1 MDIFNNA
8 QKAWLL
14 LEDGTLYEGY
24 GLGCAEDTVGE
35 LVFNTSVVG
44 YQEILTDPANAN
56 NIVVETF
63 PLTGNYG
70 VNREHDLHDSITA
83 KGWVVRE
90 WCAQPS
96 NFRCEG
102 RIDEYLE
109 QKKIS
114 AIFDLDT
121 RAITRKL
128 RDGGV
133 QNALITRKDPTGNI
147 AQLTEQLKNHQKPM
161 PAWVDYKKTFTFE
174 KLDAKYNITMV
185 NYGIRKD
192 VIAALMARGCRVT
205 VVPSCCTEKQVLDTQ
220 PDAVVLCGGAG
231 LEELRTSYDQQENA
245 IDAAQETVAA
255 LMKSGVPMLGID
267 LGHQLMA
274 LAMEGSV
281 EKMHCGHRGA
291 NCPVTELASGRTFI
305 TSQNHGYIVKDV
317 PACAVVSH
325 LNSNDKTC
333 EGLEYPQMKALS
345 VQFIPE
351 SEIGMK
357 NFDGIYERFLS
368 MIK

>member
-14 LEDGTLYEGY
+14 LEDGTVYQ
-24 GLGCAEDTVGE
+24 GLGLGSAEDAIGE

-44 YQEILTDPANAN
+44 FQEILTDPANAN

-70 VNREHDLHDSITA
+70 VNRENDLHESITA
-83 KGWVVRE
+83 RGWVVRE

-121 RAITRKL
+121 RAITRKV

-133 QNALITRKDPTGNI
+133 QKALITRTNPQDCKEELI
-147 AQLTEQLKNHQKPM
+147 AKIKGWNAPA
-161 PAWVDYKKTFTFE
+161 PAWLDYNQTVSFE
-174 KLDAKYNITMV
+174 KLDAKYSVTMV
-185 NYGIRKD
+185 NYGIRND
-192 VIAALMARGCRVT
+192 VIKALMARGCKVT
-205 VVPSCCTEKQVLDTQ
+205 VVPAGSTAQQILDTN
-220 PDAVVLCGGAG
+220 PDAIVLCGGAG
-231 LEELRTSYDQQENA
+231 LAAIENGSK
-245 IDAAQETVAA
+245 ETAAA
-255 LMKSGVPMLGID
+255 LMKSGKPVLGID

-274 LAMEGSV
+274 LSMGGSV

-291 NCPVTELASGRTFI
+291 NCPVTEIASGRTFI
-305 TSQNHGYIVKDV
+305 TSQNHGCVVKDI
-317 PACAVVSH
+317 PDCAKLSH

-333 EGLEYPQMKALS
+333 EGLEYPQMKAMS

-351 SEIGMK
+351 SETGRK
-357 NFDGIYERFLS
+357 NFDGIYERFLN
-368 MIK
+368 MID

>member
-161 PAWVDYKKTFTFE
+161 PAWVD
-174 KLDAKYNITMV
+174 
-185 NYGIRKD
+185 
-192 VIAALMARGCRVT
+192 LMARGCRVT

>member
-121 RAITRKL
+121 RRH
-128 RDGGV
+128 
-133 QNALITRKDPTGNI
+133 
-147 AQLTEQLKNHQKPM
+147 HQK
-161 PAWVDYKKTFTFE
+161 
-174 KLDAKYNITMV
+174 
-185 NYGIRKD
+185 
-192 VIAALMARGCRVT
+192 AARR
-205 VVPSCCTEKQVLDTQ
+205 
-220 PDAVVLCGGAG
+220 
-231 LEELRTSYDQQENA
+231 
-245 IDAAQETVAA
+245 
-255 LMKSGVPMLGID
+255 
-267 LGHQLMA
+267 
-274 LAMEGSV
+274 
-281 EKMHCGHRGA
+281 RGA
-291 NCPVTELASGRTFI
+291 ECADYQKRPDRQYRPADRAAEKPSETHAGMGRL
-305 TSQNHGYIVKDV
+305 QGNL
-317 PACAVVSH
+317 H
-325 LNSNDKTC
+325 L
-333 EGLEYPQMKALS
+333 
-345 VQFIPE
+345 
-351 SEIGMK
+351 
-357 NFDGIYERFLS
+357 
-368 MIK
+368 

>member
-161 PAWVDYKKTFTFE
+161 PAWVDYKETFTFE
-174 KLDAKYNITMV
+174 KLDAKYHITMV

-192 VIAALMARGCRVT
+192 VSAALMARGCRVT
-205 VVPSCCTEKQVLDTQ
+205 VGASCCTEKQVLDTQ

>member
-14 LEDGTLYEGY
+14 LEDGTVYEGY
-24 GLGCAEDTVGE
+24 GLGSSEDAIGE

-44 YQEILTDPANAN
+44 FQEILTDPANAN

-70 VNREHDLHDSITA
+70 VNHENDLHESMTA
-83 KGWVVRE
+83 RGWVIRE

-109 QKKIS
+109 NKKIS

-121 RAITRKL
+121 RAITRKV

-133 QNALITRKDPTGNI
+133 QKALITRSNPRENKEALMAKIKAWQPPT
-147 AQLTEQLKNHQKPM
+147 
-161 PAWVDYKKTFTFE
+161 PAWVNYNEKVTFE
-174 KLDAKYNITMV
+174 KLDAKYSITMV
-185 NYGIRKD
+185 NYGIRNDIIK
-192 VIAALMARGCRVT
+192 ALMARDCKVT
-205 VVPSCCTEKQVLDTQ
+205 VVPASYTEKQIMETN
-220 PDAVVLCGGAG
+220 PDAIVLCGGAG
-231 LEELRTSYDQQENA
+231 LETIRTDYAQQENA

-255 LMKSGVPMLGID
+255 LMKSGVPVLGID
-267 LGHQLMA
+267 FGHQIMA
-274 LAMEGSV
+274 LSMEGSV

-291 NCPVTELASGRTFI
+291 NCPVTELKSGRTFI
-305 TSQNHGYIVKDV
+305 TSQNHGYIVKDI
-317 PACAVVSH
+317 PENAVLSH
-325 LNSNDKTC
+325 INSNDKTC
-333 EGLEYPQMKALS
+333 EGLEYPQMKAMS

-351 SEIGMK
+351 AELGQK
-357 NFDGIYERFLS
+357 NFDGIYERFLGL
-368 MIK
+368 IG

>member
-35 LVFNTSVVG
+35 LVFNTSVG

-161 PAWVDYKKTFTFE
+161 PAWVDYKETFTFE

>member
-109 QKKIS
+109 QKES
-114 AIFDLDT
+114 CAT
-121 RAITRKL
+121 A
-128 RDGGV
+128 
-133 QNALITRKDPTGNI
+133 
-147 AQLTEQLKNHQKPM
+147 
-161 PAWVDYKKTFTFE
+161 
-174 KLDAKYNITMV
+174 
-185 NYGIRKD
+185 
-192 VIAALMARGCRVT
+192 GCRM
-205 VVPSCCTEKQVLDTQ
+205 
-220 PDAVVLCGGAG
+220 
-231 LEELRTSYDQQENA
+231 R
-245 IDAAQETVAA
+245 
-255 LMKSGVPMLGID
+255 
-267 LGHQLMA
+267 
-274 LAMEGSV
+274 
-281 EKMHCGHRGA
+281 
-291 NCPVTELASGRTFI
+291 
-305 TSQNHGYIVKDV
+305 
-317 PACAVVSH
+317 
-325 LNSNDKTC
+325 
-333 EGLEYPQMKALS
+333 
-345 VQFIPE
+345 
-351 SEIGMK
+351 
-357 NFDGIYERFLS
+357 
-368 MIK
+368 